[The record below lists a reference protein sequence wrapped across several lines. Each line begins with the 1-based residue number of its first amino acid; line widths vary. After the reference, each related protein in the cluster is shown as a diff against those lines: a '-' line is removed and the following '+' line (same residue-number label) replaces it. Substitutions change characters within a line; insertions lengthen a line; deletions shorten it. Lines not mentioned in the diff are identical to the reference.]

1 MLRQA
6 GAAVAASPL
15 RSPRLNHAD
24 VLVDNVG
31 KEITITGYLVTTKPT
46 RTSRGE
52 YMAFGKSSSFN
63 DDLPQNPIQCS
74 HHICDQVL
82 VLNSSSN
89 SRVPGLN
96 SLLLIAM
103 KKLLFVFIF
112 LPFLLTAQSSFMSFN
127 LRYNNPG
134 DKENCW
140 EYRKAEVADMLNRYH
155 PAILGIQEGL
165 QDQVLFLDSALKNY
179 DYTGVG
185 RDDGKTKGEYAA
197 IFYNTRR
204 FRLLSMKTY
213 WLSETPD
220 TVSVG
225 WDAAM
230 ERIATFASFS
240 DLRTNDTLCVF
251 NMHLDHIGVKAREE
265 SARLILRLID
275 QLQLWNKRLV
285 VMGDFNATPDEK
297 PVKLYAEK
305 LQCFYNSSRETKQ
318 GPPGTFNAFNTTDP
332 VTKRIDYIFTKNI
345 SISHYQHIADR
356 RINNLWLSDHL
367 PVMAW

>member
-1 MLRQA
+1 MEK
-6 GAAVAASPL
+6 
-15 RSPRLNHAD
+15 H
-24 VLVDNVG
+24 
-31 KEITITGYLVTTKPT
+31 
-46 RTSRGE
+46 
-52 YMAFGKSSSFN
+52 
-63 DDLPQNPIQCS
+63 
-74 HHICDQVL
+74 
-82 VLNSSSN
+82 
-89 SRVPGLN
+89 
-96 SLLLIAM
+96 LLA
-103 KKLLFVFIF
+103 LFFL
-112 LPFLLTAQSSFMSFN
+112 LPFILPAQTTFMTYN

-140 EYRKAEVADMLNRYH
+140 EYRKSEVADMLNRYH
-155 PAILGIQEGL
+155 PDILGIQEGL
-165 QDQVLFLDSALKNY
+165 QDQVLFLDSALNNY

-185 RDDGKTKGEYAA
+185 RDDGKTKGEYSA

-213 WLSETPD
+213 WLPETPD

-240 DLRTNDTLCVF
+240 DIKTDDTLYVF
-251 NMHLDHIGVKAREE
+251 NMHMDHIGVKAREE

-275 QLQLWNKRLV
+275 QQQLWNKRLV

-297 PVKLYAEK
+297 PAQLYAEK
-305 LQCFYNSSRETKQ
+305 LQCAYNTSRETKQ

-345 SISHYQHIADR
+345 SISHCHHIADR
-356 RINNLWLSDHL
+356 RKNNLWLSDHL